1 MSARTIAAW
10 GVCAGVGGEGL
21 ANFALDS
28 ILTGQ
33 LNGTEKFVSIP
44 FVNLIVET
52 RPCVCQISPVR
63 AV

>member
-33 LNGTEKFVSIP
+33 LNGTEKIRFNSIC
-44 FVNLIVET
+44 ESD
-52 RPCVCQISPVR
+52 C
-63 AV
+63 